1 MHHNLIDFPKVLS
14 LQNITTLIDFA
25 KDKERLTI
33 FRALVEKKLI
43 PDNLS
48 VNEVST
54 LLNYTNQSWSR
65 LTAIRVLVKNK
76 LIPNNL
82 SVDEVTSI
90 AGSLVD
96 HDREDGD
103 RNWREYAIRT
113 LTNAKNPIIKTPI
126 DAEDLTKLLKGVK
139 RQDKVMEYLMLTCLT
154 Q

>member
-139 RQDKVMEYLMLTCLT
+139 RQDKVMEYLKYR
-154 Q
+154 